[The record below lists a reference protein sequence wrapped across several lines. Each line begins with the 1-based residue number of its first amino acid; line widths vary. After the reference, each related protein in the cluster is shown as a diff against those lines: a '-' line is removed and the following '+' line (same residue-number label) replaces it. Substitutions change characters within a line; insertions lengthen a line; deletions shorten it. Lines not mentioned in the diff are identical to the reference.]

1 MKKKKIDIVIEAFRN
16 YINLKEEMM
25 TTQSS
30 PGKPGFSSDSDDK
43 GPVAGRSPKMFLLAR
58 KFAKTYAKGGPGSR
72 KKWLDYLRN
81 K

>member
-30 PGKPGFSSDSDDK
+30 PGKPGFSADADDK
-43 GPVAGRSPKMFLLAR
+43 GPVAGKSPKMVFLAR
-58 KFAKTYAKGGPGSR
+58 KFVKTYAKGGPGSR
-72 KKWLDYLRN
+72 KKWLDYLKN

>member
-1 MKKKKIDIVIEAFRN
+1 MENKKIDRVIETFRN

-25 TTQSS
+25 TTQGT
-30 PGKPGFSSDSDDK
+30 PGKPGFSADADDR

-72 KKWLDYLRN
+72 KKWLDYLKN

>member
-30 PGKPGFSSDSDDK
+30 PGKPGFSADADDK
-43 GPVAGRSPKMFLLAR
+43 GPVAGRSPKMFFLAR
-58 KFAKTYAKGGPGSR
+58 KFVKPYAKGGPGSR
-72 KKWLDYLRN
+72 KKWLDYLKN

>member
-1 MKKKKIDIVIEAFRN
+1 MEKKKIDKVIEAFRN

-30 PGKPGFSSDSDDK
+30 AGKPGFSSDADDK
-43 GPVAGRSPKMFLLAR
+43 GPTAGRSPKMFFLVR
-58 KFAKTYAKGGPGSR
+58 TFAKTYSKGGPGSR
-72 KKWLDYLRN
+72 KKWLDYLKN